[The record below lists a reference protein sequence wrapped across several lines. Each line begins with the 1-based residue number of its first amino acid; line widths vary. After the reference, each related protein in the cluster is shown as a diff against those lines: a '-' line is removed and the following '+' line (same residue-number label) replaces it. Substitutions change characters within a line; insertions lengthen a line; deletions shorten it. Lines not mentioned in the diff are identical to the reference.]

1 MHHDTLNCTVLRG
14 RAAHRNG
21 LGVVPDGGL
30 RGKIFKAVSKN
41 QTQKKKNGGKYDV
54 LNELSGTLNIEME
67 AKRQNKNSNNND
79 NRES

>member
-1 MHHDTLNCTVLRG
+1 MHHGTLNCTVLRG

-30 RGKIFKAVSKN
+30 RGKIFKAVSKKPN
-41 QTQKKKNGGKYDV
+41 SKKNGGKYDV
-54 LNELSGTLNIEME
+54 LNELLGTLNIEME

>member
-30 RGKIFKAVSKN
+30 RGKIFKAVSKKPN
-41 QTQKKKNGGKYDV
+41 SKKKWRK
-54 LNELSGTLNIEME
+54 I
-67 AKRQNKNSNNND
+67 
-79 NRES
+79 